1 MNERDIVEYNR
12 LMNDGFK
19 QSDEPDEL
27 GYYLVPKYDFK
38 KMCKRFGRAYIRYMK
53 DSWYGMSEFGGTE
66 DEYMKVYQ
74 VPQDFFIKHIK

>member
-53 DSWYGMSEFGGTE
+53 
-66 DEYMKVYQ
+66 VYQ
-74 VPQDFFIKHIK
+74 VPKDFFNKHIKVL